1 MTSPTLVGYARVST
15 DAQDLTAQRDALAAL
30 GVPARLIYSDKGMT
44 GPTGSAPASERR
56 WRRAARAT
64 HSW

>member
-1 MTSPTLVGYARVST
+1 MTSSTLVGYARVST

-44 GPTGSAPASERR
+44 GTVRASEKR
-56 WRRAARAT
+56 WRPAVRAT
-64 HSW
+64 RSW